1 MPGPQSCFFRPCATP
16 PADAEAASHKLLVR
30 GGFIRQVGAGLWTF
44 LPLGWRVHQKV
55 VQIIREEIN
64 AIGGQEMLE
73 PVLTPAEL
81 WETSGRIGIPIVFKL
96 KDRAGRDFVLPFS
109 HEETMTFH
117 ARELQSY
124 KQLPQLWYH
133 FSTKE
138 RDEPRPR
145 GGLLRVREFIMKD
158 SYSFDRDEAGLDR
171 SFDAHKGAYERI
183 WERCGLE
190 AYYVEAESGIMGGRE
205 SSGFMAPAESGENIL
220 VRCENGDYF
229 ADYDAARGIPRAP
242 DVPRAA
248 GPAGGGRDAGR
259 GDDRGAG
266 GASSASTRPRRRRR
280 CRSWSASGWC
290 WRSIRGD
297 DRLSEEKLVTALGEA
312 YRPDDGGRD
321 QGGRS
326 APAAA
331 RSGRS
336 AVTVDVVADEAL
348 REGQFVAGANRDGW
362 HLRGVRRAATTTRSS
377 RTSGRRTPATRA
389 RCAAASCIEQPA
401 IELGH
406 IFKLGTFYSVPFG
419 ATFLDEDGE
428 EKPLVM
434 GSYGIGPARTMAAIV
449 EQHHDDKG
457 IQWPASVAP
466 YDVHIVVLPGLEEHA
481 RGGRRRARR
490 GRLRRAARRPR
501 CACGGEVRGR
511 RSDRLPGARDRRA
524 KGGGRRYGGR
534 SRAREGGRQRG
545 ERGRARLDSAR
556 EARLMAR
563 KRRFSD
569 DAVRPD
575 DRAADGRRPA
585 HVPLARGEDEALG
598 GLPEPPRAR
607 QPSGSVGRRD
617 QDARACARRR
627 GRALPRVPPA
637 RDHRPARAHAGPDRQ
652 AVPALQHVAGTI
664 AATGRGAAWLAR

>member
-1 MPGPQSCFFRPCATP
+1 VIARASQLFLPTLRDA
-16 PADAEAASHKLLVR
+16 PADADAASHKLLVR

-44 LPLGWRVHQKV
+44 MPLGWRVHQKV

-81 WETSGRIGIPIVFKL
+81 WETSGRIGIPIVFHL
-96 KDRAGRDFVLPFS
+96 KDRNGRDFVLPFS

-171 SFDAHKGAYERI
+171 SFDAHKRAYERI
-183 WERCGLE
+183 WQRCGLE

-220 VRCENGDYF
+220 VSCENGDYY

-242 DVPRAA
+242 EFPEALERPEEVETPGVTTIESLAEFLDIDPAA
-248 GPAGGGRDAGR
+248 TSKAMPVMVGE
-259 GDDRGAG
+259 
-266 GASSASTRPRRRRR
+266 RPVL
-280 CRSWSASGWC
+280 ALV
-290 WRSIRGD
+290 RGD

-312 YRPDDGGRD
+312 YRPMTDEEIRAVFGASGGSLGPVALTID
-321 QGGRS
+321 IL
-326 APAAA
+326 
-331 RSGRS
+331 
-336 AVTVDVVADEAL
+336 ADEAL
-348 REGQFVAGANRDGW
+348 REGQFVTGANRDGW
-362 HLRGVRRAATTTRSS
+362 HLRGVEA
-377 RTSGRRTPATRA
+377 GRDYKPQFADIRQANEGDA
-389 RCAAASCIEQPA
+389 CIVCGGKLLEQTA

-449 EQHHDDKG
+449 EQHNDDRG
-457 IQWPASVAP
+457 IVWPRSVAP
-466 YDVHIVVLPGLEEHA
+466 YDVHIVALPGTESYADQAASALDEAGFDVLLDDRDA
-481 RGGRRRARR
+481 RAGEKFADADLIGCPFRVTVGRKAAED
-490 GRLRRAARRPR
+490 GTVDLR
-501 CACGGEVRGR
+501 E
-511 RSDRLPGARDRRA
+511 RA
-524 KGGGRRYGGR
+524 KG
-534 SRAREGGRQRG
+534 E
-545 ERGRARLDSAR
+545 
-556 EARLMAR
+556 
-563 KRRFSD
+563 D
-569 DAVRPD
+569 DAVKVD
-575 DRAADGRRPA
+575 ELVGA
-585 HVPLARGEDEALG
+585 VRGKL
-598 GLPEPPRAR
+598 
-607 QPSGSVGRRD
+607 S
-617 QDARACARRR
+617 
-627 GRALPRVPPA
+627 
-637 RDHRPARAHAGPDRQ
+637 
-652 AVPALQHVAGTI
+652 
-664 AATGRGAAWLAR
+664 

>member
-1 MPGPQSCFFRPCATP
+1 VIARASQLILPTLREA
-16 PADAEAASHKLLVR
+16 PADADAASHKLLVR

-64 AIGGQEMLE
+64 AIGGQEMLA

-81 WETSGRIGIPIVFKL
+81 WELSGRIGIPIVFHL
-96 KDRAGRDFVLPFS
+96 KDRNGRDFVLPFS

-220 VRCENGDYF
+220 VRCENGDYY
-229 ADYDAARGIPRAP
+229 ADYDAARGIPREPEFPESLDQPEEVETPGVTTIEALAEFLGVDP
-242 DVPRAA
+242 AA
-248 GPAGGGRDAGR
+248 TSKAMPVMVGE
-259 GDDRGAG
+259 
-266 GASSASTRPRRRRR
+266 RPVL
-280 CRSWSASGWC
+280 AL
-290 WRSIRGD
+290 IRGD

-312 YRPDDGGRD
+312 YRPMTDEEIRGVFGAGGGSLGPVGVTIDVLADD
-321 QGGRS
+321 
-326 APAAA
+326 
-331 RSGRS
+331 
-336 AVTVDVVADEAL
+336 AL

-362 HLRGVRRAATTTRSS
+362 HLRGVEA
-377 RTSGRRTPATRA
+377 GRDYRPEFADIRQA
-389 RCAAASCIEQPA
+389 NEGDACVFCGGKLLEQPA

-419 ATFLDEDGE
+419 AMFLDEDGA

-449 EQHHDDKG
+449 EQHHDEQG
-457 IQWPASVAP
+457 IAWPRSVAP
-466 YDVHIVVLPGLEEHA
+466 YDVHIVALPGVESYAE
-481 RGGRRRARR
+481 
-490 GRLRRAARRPR
+490 RAAGALNEAGFDVLLDDREAR
-501 CACGGEVRGR
+501 AGEKFADADLIGCPFRVTVGR
-511 RSDRLPGARDRRA
+511 KAAEDDTVDLRERA
-524 KGGGRRYGGR
+524 KG
-534 SRAREGGRQRG
+534 E
-545 ERGRARLDSAR
+545 
-556 EARLMAR
+556 
-563 KRRFSD
+563 D
-569 DAVRPD
+569 DAVK
-575 DRAADGRRPA
+575 
-585 HVPLARGEDEALG
+585 LEDLVSAMREKLG
-598 GLPEPPRAR
+598 
-607 QPSGSVGRRD
+607 
-617 QDARACARRR
+617 
-627 GRALPRVPPA
+627 
-637 RDHRPARAHAGPDRQ
+637 
-652 AVPALQHVAGTI
+652 
-664 AATGRGAAWLAR
+664 